1 MKQINTTQISIPKN
15 ALSTDSQIAYEAL
28 YEHFNGFDI
37 DVEETENDYKLLLK
51 KSDFTYC
58 EDISKGLVRLDISP
72 DSISDYCLIRAN
84 CCMCLSENWLPY
96 GWRAISGQDII
107 SKNTAIIHIDDHS
120 DLMKPFLSLESG
132 TYKNLLSNQTADSLS
147 LDFLE
152 NAINT
157 GAITIGSMLTTIVFS
172 LQRFNI
178 YHLKRNVE
186 EKRLGVIKHSF
197 SDSLIQNCERIGID
211 FINDCSNSMYFL
223 TSSINDIISNLNGEE
238 QCILHIDMDYF
249 NNRYNGSTSWK
260 IDNLGKDYSLDEQKN
275 RIVEIAKG
283 LQLINDKIP
292 IKYVLIGI
300 SPSFYPSEYWEEGL
314 CFLLKTLHKAGISVM
329 PLLQN
334 FGWNEN
340 DE

>member
-15 ALSTDSQIAYEAL
+15 ALSTNSQIAYESL

-37 DVEETENDYKLLLK
+37 DVEETENDYNLLLK

-58 EDISKGLVRLDISP
+58 DDISEGLFRLDISP
-72 DSISDYCLIRAN
+72 DSISDYCLVRSN

-96 GWRAISGQDII
+96 GWRVISGQDITT
-107 SKNTAIIHIDDHS
+107 KNTAIIHIDDHS
-120 DLMKPFLSLESG
+120 DLMKPFLSLKSG
-132 TYKNLLSNQTADSLS
+132 TYKNLLSNQTANSLS

-152 NAINT
+152 NAIKT

-172 LQRFNI
+172 LQHFNI

-186 EKRLGVIKHSF
+186 KKRLGIAKRSF

-211 FINDCSNSMYFL
+211 FINDCSNSVYLL
-223 TSSINDIISNLNGEE
+223 TSSINEIISNLNGEE

-249 NNRYNGSTSWK
+249 NNRYNGSTSWEK
-260 IDNLGKDYSLDEQKN
+260 DNLGKDYSLDEQKHK
-275 RIVEIAKG
+275 IAEIARG
-283 LQLINDKIP
+283 LQSINNKIP

-314 CFLLKTLHKAGISVM
+314 CFLLKALHKAGINVM